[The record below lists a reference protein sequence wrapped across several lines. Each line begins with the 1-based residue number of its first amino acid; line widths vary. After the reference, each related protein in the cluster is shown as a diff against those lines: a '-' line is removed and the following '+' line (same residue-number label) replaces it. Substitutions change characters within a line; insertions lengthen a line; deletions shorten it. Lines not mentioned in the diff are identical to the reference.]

1 MEIPSC
7 LGSKVAWKLEN
18 QGERASS
25 KRKIW
30 RFCVPK
36 IYTQHPDWWES
47 CKNPTP
53 IGVCIYI
60 LYTHSIYVYIYT
72 SISSNHQK
80 KWYFE
85 TWFKW
90 QLYAWPR
97 GFTIT
102 WDLVGSQT
110 PKKPHSC
117 WFVTPI
123 FRFIWF
129 YIDLRSSKN
138 LQVSNWQP
146 YACGVETRTLGET
159 AQK

>member
-1 MEIPSC
+1 MEVGKPWRVC
-7 LGSKVAWKLEN
+7 LIQEEN
-18 QGERASS
+18 LAFFVYPKYTPNIRTGEKAA
-25 KRKIW
+25 KIQLPLV
-30 RFCVPK
+30 CVY
-36 IYTQHPDWWES
+36 IYIQ
-47 CKNPTP
+47 
-53 IGVCIYI
+53 I
-60 LYTHSIYVYIYT
+60 LYTHIVYIYT
-72 SISSNHQK
+72 SISSIRSK
-80 KWYFE
+80 KRYCK

-146 YACGVETRTLGET
+146 YACGVETSTLGET